1 MQTETISLGPTP
13 QLTVNCQGNLEIS
26 GSAREEI
33 KIEHEAG
40 SLEVIPGE
48 KSTIINCAA
57 DCVIRM
63 PQAGTARIGQ
73 VGGNFHAR
81 DIDGE
86 LIVDAAHGSFY
97 ARRVGKLRIGRVER
111 EARIREAGGS
121 VTIGHIGGSLALRDT
136 VYPVYIE
143 EIGGDLW
150 GRNVSGGLECDR
162 VAGTLALRTP
172 FPPGITWRVGRVD
185 QAIFQVDDDDN
196 VRFVLASEAVLQLAE
211 RLNAT
216 WEGNQWMVLIGSG
229 ASTVH
234 LLAVNHVALNRGAGY
249 DEGTAFAY
257 SFAVDDEP
265 ASDLADLS
273 AELDTQYTMLEA
285 SLSDSLS
292 ERLRHHIAEQQ
303 KIARRQVEDAH
314 RTGGENQ
321 PQPSPAAVAPA
332 GVFGREGSRLPR
344 EPVGGQEQQRILQ
357 MLASGRMTIEQAA
370 QLLKS

>member
-13 QLTVNCQGNLEIS
+13 YLIVTCQGNLEIS

-33 KIEHEAG
+33 KIDHEAG
-40 SLEVIPGE
+40 SLEVTPGE
-48 KSTIINCAA
+48 KSIAIHSAA

-63 PQAGTARIGQ
+63 PQAGTVQIEQ

-81 DIDGE
+81 DIGGE
-86 LIVDAAHGSFY
+86 LIVDATHGSFY
-97 ARRVGKLRIGRVER
+97 ARRIGKLRIGQVER
-111 EARIREAGGS
+111 EARIREVEGS

-136 VYPVYIE
+136 RHPVYIE
-143 EIGGDLW
+143 EIDGDLW

-162 VAGTLALRTP
+162 VVGTLALITP
-172 FPPGITWRVGRVD
+172 FPPGVTWRVGRVD
-185 QAIFQVDDDDN
+185 RAIFQVDDDDN
-196 VRFVLASEAVLQLAE
+196 LRFVLAPEAVLQLAE

-216 WEGNQWMVLIGSG
+216 WEGNHWMVLIGSG

-234 LLAVNHVALNRGAGY
+234 LLSANHVALNRGAGY

-265 ASDLADLS
+265 ASVLDDLS

-285 SLSDSLS
+285 SLSGSLS

-303 KIARRQVEDAH
+303 KIARQQVEDAH
-314 RTGGENQ
+314 RAGGENQ
-321 PQPSPAAVAPA
+321 PQPSPPAAASA
-332 GVFGREGSRLPR
+332 GVFGGADNRLLR
-344 EPVGGQEQQRILQ
+344 EPVSEQEQQRILQ